1 MLDIQQIAKNSKH
14 WQKKIYKKFGVSEN
28 IRTFASVPWNT
39 DSEKADWD
47 SIRFLGLFAVLPYA
61 TQKRQKGYNACTHP
75 SQAKQVFNY
84 LCAMANLIN
93 TNSAV
98 SVRDAQKN
106 GKIIVLAENE
116 IKNLKAGNYYSING
130 KELFIS
136 SSFNPKNRVGSKTT
150 YNGTYNGSEFH
161 SLDITNLQKLVL
173 GKTAKEA
180 GFSQKKGDNSPV
192 NGYVPTNRADARNKA
207 REWTANAV
215 AKVAEAGKMFTL
227 TESEQ
232 ETLKRVAIRYY
243 RSKVSELLQRYENAA
258 KEKADKAAA
267 KKLQTVDGQRERAD
281 KAEAALAAALAK
293 LAELGVTL

>member
-1 MLDIQQIAKNSKH
+1 MYFFIWI
-14 WQKKIYKKFGVSEN
+14 V
-28 IRTFASVPWNT
+28 
-39 DSEKADWD
+39 
-47 SIRFLGLFAVLPYA
+47 
-61 TQKRQKGYNACTHP
+61 
-75 SQAKQVFNY
+75 
-84 LCAMANLIN
+84 ANLVN
-93 TNSAV
+93 TQNAV
-98 SVRDAQKN
+98 SVRDAQKSGN
-106 GKIIVLAENE
+106 LIHLKPTEV
-116 IKNLKAGNYYSING
+116 KNLKAGNRYELNG
-130 KELFIS
+130 KELFIA

-150 YNGTYNGSEFH
+150 YNGTYDGNEFH

-180 GFSQKKGDNSPV
+180 GFSQKSSGNIPM
-192 NGYVPTNRADARNKA
+192 NGYIPSSRVDARNKA

-243 RSKVSELLQRYENAA
+243 REKVSNLYERYENAA
-258 KEKADKAAA
+258 KEKAEKAAA
-267 KKLQTVDGQRERAD
+267 KRLQTVDGQKERAD

>member
-1 MLDIQQIAKNSKH
+1 M
-14 WQKKIYKKFGVSEN
+14 
-28 IRTFASVPWNT
+28 P
-39 DSEKADWD
+39 
-47 SIRFLGLFAVLPYA
+47 
-61 TQKRQKGYNACTHP
+61 
-75 SQAKQVFNY
+75 
-84 LCAMANLIN
+84 NLVN

-106 GKIIVLAENE
+106 GKTIALAENE
-116 IKNLKAGNYYSING
+116 VKNLKAGNHYSING

-136 SSFNPKNRVGSKTT
+136 SSFNPKNRAGSKTT
-150 YNGTYNGSEFH
+150 YSGNFNGNEFH
-161 SLDITNLQKLVL
+161 SLDITNLQKLVI

-180 GFSQKKGDNSPV
+180 GFSQKGTNNPI
-192 NGYVPTNRADARNKA
+192 NGYIPTNRADAREKA

-227 TESEQ
+227 NESEQ

-243 RSKVSELLQRYENAA
+243 RSKVSDLYERYENAA

-267 KKLQTVDGQRERAD
+267 KRLQTVDGQKERAD

>member
-1 MLDIQQIAKNSKH
+1 
-14 WQKKIYKKFGVSEN
+14 
-28 IRTFASVPWNT
+28 
-39 DSEKADWD
+39 
-47 SIRFLGLFAVLPYA
+47 
-61 TQKRQKGYNACTHP
+61 
-75 SQAKQVFNY
+75 
-84 LCAMANLIN
+84 MANLVN

-116 IKNLKAGNYYSING
+116 VKNLKAGNYYSING

-150 YNGTYNGSEFH
+150 YNGNYDGSEFH

-173 GKTAKEA
+173 GKTAREA
-180 GFSQKKGDNSPV
+180 GFSQKGTNSPV
-192 NGYVPTNRADARNKA
+192 NGYIPTNRADARQKA
-207 REWTANAV
+207 REWTGNAV
-215 AKVAEAGKMFTL
+215 AKVAEAAKMFSVNDN
-227 TESEQ
+227 EIEI
-232 ETLKRVAIRYY
+232 LKGIAIRYY
-243 RSKVSELLQRYENAA
+243 RSKLSDLLQRYENAA